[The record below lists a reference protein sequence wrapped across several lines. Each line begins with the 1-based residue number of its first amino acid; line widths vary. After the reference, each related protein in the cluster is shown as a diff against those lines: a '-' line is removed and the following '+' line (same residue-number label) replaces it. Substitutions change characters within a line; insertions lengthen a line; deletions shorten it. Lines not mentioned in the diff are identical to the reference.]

1 VDSFWTTNTGT
12 GSGTVLNPWSNNAT
26 AWLGGNATVAGTP
39 SGDFTITVSGTQVA
53 AGIRQIQ
60 NGAGN
65 FTLQGGELQ
74 ANSFRADTN
83 TLTINSVIGSYT
95 NVANARVDFS
105 AQPAAGTLLI
115 LGGNNTLTNAIGIT
129 GASSG
134 GGTVRLNHQNALG
147 LGNSVTWVHNTLL
160 DLNGFSVSN
169 KTLTVNN
176 TRTGFLDNT
185 AATKSVWSGN
195 VELTN
200 GTGSLSAG
208 GTGAEVEI
216 SGIISGING
225 LQTLDNGTLRL
236 SGANTYDGLTSVRNG
251 STLIVGN
258 ASALGSTTSGT
269 TINNAANTT
278 LDLNGFN
285 VGNEAITLVGA
296 NSRVVNN
303 NTSSAATVA
312 GSITTTNG
320 QIGGSGNLTAS
331 GVLSSATA
339 TGLSKIGAGTLTLAN
354 TNTYTGTTT
363 INEGVL
369 AITNG
374 SAIANAGA
382 VSLSNNAGAVFAVNS
397 SETIG
402 SLRGGGAS
410 GGNVNMASGQTLTVA
425 ETGSQT
431 FAGLIIDS
439 GALVKSGAGT
449 MILTGA
455 NTFGGGATLSAGTL
469 RVGND
474 AALGTGAFTISGGVL
489 ASDSASAR
497 VLTNTIIM
505 GGNVQIGDATGT
517 GALTLSNID
526 LGTTTRTLTVSNTTT
541 VAGAITNTGGLTK
554 AGVGTLTLSGNNTYS
569 GNTTISAGSIR
580 LNNANALGTG
590 TSVQYT
596 ATSGLDLNGF
606 SVSGKTLTSV
616 TSGQTGFLTNSTA
629 TKSTWSGN
637 VDLTTGLLRAGGTGA
652 EVEISGVISGSGALS
667 SFDFGTLRV
676 TGDNTY
682 SGGTSVR
689 EGSKLIVGHANAL
702 GSVSHTNFI
711 GLGAT
716 LDLNGFDIGSRTV
729 QLQQNTSRLVNDN
742 TNSAASM
749 SGTVIMQTNRNNAQI
764 GGDGNLTLSGAIA
777 TSDGTAGGFTKVGTG
792 ALTLGASNNY
802 AGTTTLSAGTLRVGN
817 DNALGTGGLT
827 ISNGTVLA
835 TADGTARTLTNAI
848 TMGGDAQLGDATGT
862 GALTLSN
869 INLGTTARTFT
880 VSNNTTVAGAITNT
894 GGLTKSGTGTLT
906 LAGTNIYS
914 GITAVQQG
922 KLIVSSG
929 GSLASSNTTITN
941 AGSSLIVNG
950 TISGLVTATNGGLV
964 AGSGTVGTL
973 NIFGGGVLDPG
984 NSAGTTTATNGAAWA
999 QGGTYNWE
1007 IFSLADDPGT
1017 SWDLLDVTGGA
1028 LNLTNITGAGGFT
1041 INLIT
1046 LQSDNATQGAL
1057 DGFVPAATY
1066 TNWLIARAPT
1076 IDGFS
1081 ANLFNLNS
1089 SLFAGATGTFA
1100 IEQRAVT
1107 GGQGL
1112 FLTYNV
1118 GGEPIPEPGTWAA
1131 ALLLT
1136 GLAAYMRRRA
1146 ASRAMRDG
1154 ILVPECRAGT
1164 HPGVVP
1170 HGRGRIAVAI
1180 HPAAPPCRSPT
1191 A

>member
-1 VDSFWTTNTGT
+1 VG
-12 GSGTVLNPWSNNAT
+12 
-26 AWLGGNATVAGTP
+26 
-39 SGDFTITVSGTQVA
+39 
-53 AGIRQIQ
+53 
-60 NGAGN
+60 
-65 FTLQGGELQ
+65 
-74 ANSFRADTN
+74 FR
-83 TLTINSVIGSYT
+83 
-95 NVANARVDFS
+95 
-105 AQPAAGTLLI
+105 
-115 LGGNNTLTNAIGIT
+115 
-129 GASSG
+129 
-134 GGTVRLNHQNALG
+134 
-147 LGNSVTWVHNTLL
+147 
-160 DLNGFSVSN
+160 
-169 KTLTVNN
+169 
-176 TRTGFLDNT
+176 
-185 AATKSVWSGN
+185 
-195 VELTN
+195 
-200 GTGSLSAG
+200 AG
-208 GTGAEVEI
+208 GTNGAEVEI
-216 SGIISGING
+216 SGIISGGSGNSV
-225 LQTLDNGTLRL
+225 QSQDNGTLRL
-236 SGANTYDGLTSVRNG
+236 SGANTYDGLTSVRDG

-296 NSRVVNN
+296 NSRLVN
-303 NTSSAATVA
+303 NTSNAATA
-312 GSITTTNG
+312 SGSIITTNG

-331 GVLSSATA
+331 GVISSAT
-339 TGLSKIGAGTLTLAN
+339 TSGFTKVGAGTLTLAN

-382 VSLSNNAGAVFAVNS
+382 VTLSNNAGAVFAVNS

-402 SLRGGGAS
+402 SLSGGGAA
-410 GGNVNMASGQTLTVA
+410 GGNVSIASGQTLTVA

-431 FAGLIIDS
+431 FAGVITNS
-439 GALVKSGAGT
+439 GALLKSGAGT

-474 AALGTGAFTISGGVL
+474 AALGTGAFTLSGGVL
-489 ASDSASAR
+489 ASDSATAR
-497 VLTNTIIM
+497 VLTNAIIM

-517 GALTLSNID
+517 GALTLSNVD